1 MSQSERTRV
10 GVATR
15 AGMAE
20 AATVTVP
27 VDRVVAIIPA
37 RAGSKG
43 LPGKNSTPVGG
54 VPLIVRAVRS
64 ALAAPSIDRVVVTTD
79 GDAIAALARD
89 AGADVVQRPQHLA
102 GDTASSES
110 ALLHALASIE
120 DETGAL
126 PEATV
131 FIQATSPFIDAA
143 DLEVAVRTV
152 LDRDADVVFS
162 AVESHSFLWRAR
174 PDGTGTGTG
183 TVEGVNHSA
192 AVRPRRQDRDVEYR
206 ETGAFYVLRTEG
218 FREAGHRFFGRVA
231 VRLVPEV
238 HAIEIDTAADLAI
251 STALARVIDPSPHPL
266 IDVDAVVTDFDGVHT
281 DDTASV
287 DTLGRES
294 VRVSRRDG
302 HGVKR
307 LREAGIPMLILSAE
321 TNSVVAA
328 RAEKLRVDVEH
339 GIDDKATALVAWA
352 ERIGVPLDRIAYLG
366 NDLAD
371 LPCMRIVG
379 WPVSVADA
387 DPAVIAAA
395 RVVLSRVGGAGAVRE
410 LSDAI
415 IAARGTHEN

>member
-10 GVATR
+10 GFATR
-15 AGMAE
+15 AGTAA
-20 AATVTVP
+20 AATTTAA

-54 VPLIVRAVRS
+54 VPLIVRAVRA

-89 AGADVVQRPQHLA
+89 AGADVVQRPQDLA

-110 ALLHALASIE
+110 ALLHALAAIE

-143 DLEVAVRTV
+143 DLELAVRSV

-162 AVESHSFLWRAR
+162 AVESHAFLWRAR
-174 PDGTGTGTG
+174 PDGDGS
-183 TVEGVNHSA
+183 VEGVNHSA

-218 FREAGHRFFGRVA
+218 FREVGHRFFGRVA
-231 VRLVPEV
+231 VRLVPDV

-321 TNSVVAA
+321 TNTVVAA

-339 GIDDKATALVAWA
+339 GIEDKATALVAWA
-352 ERIGVPLDRIAYLG
+352 DRVGVPLDRIAYLG

-415 IAARGTHEN
+415 IAARGIHEN

>member
-1 MSQSERTRV
+1 M
-10 GVATR
+10 
-15 AGMAE
+15 
-20 AATVTVP
+20 
-27 VDRVVAIIPA
+27 PA
-37 RAGSKG
+37 RAGSRG

-54 VPLIVRAVRS
+54 VPLIVRAVRA

-79 GDAIAALARD
+79 GDAIASLARD
-89 AGADVVQRPQHLA
+89 AGADIVQRPPSLA
-102 GDTASSES
+102 GDTATSES
-110 ALLHALASIE
+110 ALLHALDSIE
-120 DETGAL
+120 SETGTV
-126 PEATV
+126 PQATV

-143 DLEVAVRTV
+143 DLELAVRAV
-152 LDRDADVVFS
+152 LDGDADVVFS
-162 AVESHSFLWRAR
+162 AIESHAFLWRAT
-174 PDGTGTGTG
+174 PDGSGA
-183 TVEGVNHSA
+183 VEGVNHSA
-192 AVRPRRQDRDVEYR
+192 DVRLRRQDRDAEYR
-206 ETGAFYVLRTEG
+206 ETGAFYVMSTAG
-218 FREAGHRFFGRVA
+218 FREAGHRFFGRIA
-231 VRLVPEV
+231 VQLVPEASAV
-238 HAIEIDTAADLAI
+238 EIDSAADLAI
-251 STALARVIDPSPHPL
+251 STALARVIDQSPHPL

-339 GIDDKATALVAWA
+339 GVDDKATSLIAWA
-352 ERIGVPLDRIAYLG
+352 ERVGVPLDRIAYLG
-366 NDLAD
+366 NDVAD

-387 DPAVIAAA
+387 DPSVIAAA

-415 IAARGTHEN
+415 LAARGTREN

>member
-1 MSQSERTRV
+1 MTNTER
-10 GVATR
+10 AR
-15 AGMAE
+15 AGAVGRPSTAGAVGE
-20 AATVTVP
+20 GRV
-27 VDRVVAIIPA
+27 VDRVVAVIPA
-37 RAGSKG
+37 RAGSRG

-54 VPLIVRAVRS
+54 VPLIVRAVRA

-79 GDAIAALARD
+79 GDAIASLARD
-89 AGADVVQRPQHLA
+89 AGADIVQRPPSLA
-102 GDTASSES
+102 GDTATSES
-110 ALLHALASIE
+110 ALLHALDSIE
-120 DETGAL
+120 SETGTV
-126 PEATV
+126 PQATV

-143 DLEVAVRTV
+143 DLELAVRAV
-152 LDRDADVVFS
+152 LDGDADVVFS
-162 AVESHSFLWRAR
+162 AIESHAFLWRAT
-174 PDGTGTGTG
+174 PDGSGA
-183 TVEGVNHSA
+183 VEGVNHSA
-192 AVRPRRQDRDVEYR
+192 DVRLRRQDRDAEYR
-206 ETGAFYVLRTEG
+206 ETGAFYVMSTAG
-218 FREAGHRFFGRVA
+218 FREAGHRFFGRIA
-231 VRLVPEV
+231 VQLVPEASAV
-238 HAIEIDTAADLAI
+238 EIDSAADLAI
-251 STALARVIDPSPHPL
+251 STALARVIDQSPHPL

-339 GIDDKATALVAWA
+339 GVDDKATSLIAWA
-352 ERIGVPLDRIAYLG
+352 ERVGVPLDRIAYLG
-366 NDLAD
+366 NDVAD

-387 DPAVIAAA
+387 DPSVIAAA

-415 IAARGTHEN
+415 LAARGTREN